1 MIWLLCM
8 KSRAFMRESGL
19 REEKHKLKKRQ
30 LEVKS
35 SAPEALK
42 QAKVNLK
49 LKEVR

>member
-1 MIWLLCM
+1 MCM
-8 KSRAFMRESGL
+8 KSIALTRESVL